1 MQLPAPQQV
10 PVVENSL
17 IIHCPPDCAVLN
29 TIPSYSPP
37 SDPSS
42 CFFSAIRFVRRL
54 RSTFRITTTMTT
66 IRRINTQAVITS
78 AFFSSAVKMLTKGEF
93 ADKVS
98 AAKQERL
105 QALYRQQELEA
116 KQNEE
121 PEVEEIQ
128 EPVEQVEVE
137 VKEEKTEAEQVVVEQ
152 KPAPAQKTQ
161 TYINPDMVRRN
172 NNREGGSRPQF
183 DKPRQ
188 NNQGQNRG
196 QGSQQGA
203 RPFPP
208 RGRVEVAP
216 PAPITAKTDNKKKK
230 DYLTR
235 R

>member
-1 MQLPAPQQV
+1 MTNDNKNEQFK
-10 PVVENSL
+10 SL
-17 IIHCPPDCAVLN
+17 KEIDAFLKDVSKPFLA
-29 TIPSYSPP
+29 TIA
-37 SDPSS
+37 D
-42 CFFSAIRFVRRL
+42 
-54 RSTFRITTTMTT
+54 
-66 IRRINTQAVITS
+66 
-78 AFFSSAVKMLTKGEF
+78 TKGKLKEF

-230 DYLTR
+230 EVENTR
-235 R
+235 